1 MEAGS
6 DKTWIKLV
14 TKRQQNMI
22 YIYCE
27 NPYIS
32 LDLELENENYV
43 TTKKDKENHGMGLKQ
58 IAHIAKKYGGTVKMD
73 TAEGMFKISV
83 LMNRR

>member
-1 MEAGS
+1 
-6 DKTWIKLV
+6 
-14 TKRQQNMI
+14 MI
-22 YIYCE
+22 FIYCE